1 MRVKPSTTFS
11 HSQTKS
17 RLLDKLRL
25 PSSHV
30 DDTDGQKSH
39 RDSETDLS
47 LAGSSKM
54 ADRSLS
60 PIDNRQFAYTC
71 VNNLLNARQQARQAA
86 PNQHNNKYKTEL
98 CKNFGLYGQC
108 KWGNNCFF
116 AHGKA
121 ELKSKTQVNNFYKT
135 KICKHFHRNGFCPYA
150 SRCQYFHFKSYQIYQ
165 ELLDSFENKL
175 NCRLAETECGLAD
188 ITSKVE
194 RMQPR
199 LAMFKKLS
207 RGDTQRSLQEK
218 FLADEF

>member
-1 MRVKPSTTFS
+1 MNVKPSTLLL
-11 HSQTKS
+11 HSLPNS

-25 PSSHV
+25 PSSYV

-60 PIDNRQFAYTC
+60 PIDTRRFAYGC
-71 VNNLLNARQQARQAA
+71 ANNILNPRPQARQAG
-86 PNQHNNKYKTEL
+86 PNQHNSKYKTEL
-98 CKNFGLYGQC
+98 CKNFDLYGQC
-108 KWGNNCFF
+108 KWGDNCFF

-150 SRCQYFHFKSYQIYQ
+150 SRCQYFHFKSHQIYQ

-175 NCRLAETECGLAD
+175 SCRIAESGCGLAEV
-188 ITSKVE
+188 TSKVE

-199 LAMFKKLS
+199 LAVFKKFA
-207 RGDTQRSLQEK
+207 RGDAQKSLQEK